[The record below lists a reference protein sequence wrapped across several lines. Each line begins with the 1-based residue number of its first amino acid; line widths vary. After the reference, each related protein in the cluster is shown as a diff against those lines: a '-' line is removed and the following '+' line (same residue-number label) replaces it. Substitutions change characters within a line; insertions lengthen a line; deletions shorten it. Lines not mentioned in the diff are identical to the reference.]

1 MSGKN
6 ISIVLATFNGS
17 KYIVKQ
23 IESILAQTIMPE
35 EIIICDDCSTD
46 ETVSLLKPYLN
57 NKQIKLFVNEDRLGV
72 FENFKKAAK
81 LANNANWLVF
91 GDQDDIWLPQK
102 LNKLTRAMAVLD
114 DEITPSLVYSDLA
127 VIDKNDTIMFSS
139 FWERQKIKPEKIK
152 LSTLLYGNVVTGC
165 TMIIN
170 RPLANE
176 FFLVDNSD
184 YLHDEWLGLIAYS
197 FGKAQILNES
207 LVLYRQHET
216 NVTFSEE
223 YKTLGFI
230 DGLKEGVKYLV
241 KKKKFLS
248 HEFDIAK
255 AFSST
260 YQGKLTEKQLKIIS
274 NFIKQE
280 SKNYI
285 LQRINRRI
293 AYR

>member
-6 ISIVLATFNGS
+6 ISVVLATFNGS

-23 IESILAQTIMPE
+23 IDSILAQTTLPE

-46 ETVSLLKPYLN
+46 ETVSLIKPYLK
-57 NKQIKLFVNEDRLGV
+57 NKQIKLFVNESRLGV
-72 FENFKKAAK
+72 FENFKKAAS
-81 LANNANWLVF
+81 LANNNNWLVF
-91 GDQDDIWLPQK
+91 GDQDDIWLPLK
-102 LNKLTRAMAVLD
+102 LSKLAAAMSILD

-127 VIDKNDTIMFSS
+127 VIDNNDNIMFLS

-170 RPLANE
+170 RPLADE
-176 FFLVDNSD
+176 FFLVDISD
-184 YLHDEWLGLIAYS
+184 YFHDEWLGLIAYS
-197 FGKAQILNES
+197 FGNAKILNES

-216 NVTFSEE
+216 NVTFSAE

-230 DGLKEGVKYLV
+230 DSVKDVFKYLI

-255 AFSST
+255 AFSSK
-260 YQGKLTEKQLKIIS
+260 YQGKLSEKQSKIIS
-274 NFIKQE
+274 KFIKQE
-280 SKNYI
+280 DKNYI

>member
-6 ISIVLATFNGS
+6 ISVVLATFNGS

-23 IESILAQTIMPE
+23 IDSILAQTTLPE

-46 ETVSLLKPYLN
+46 ETVSLIKPYLK
-57 NKQIKLFVNEDRLGV
+57 NKQIKLFVNESRLGV
-72 FENFKKAAK
+72 FENFKKAAS
-81 LANNANWLVF
+81 LANNNNWLVF
-91 GDQDDIWLPQK
+91 GDQDDIWLPLK
-102 LNKLTRAMAVLD
+102 LSKLAAAMSILD

-127 VIDKNDTIMFSS
+127 VIDNNDNIMFSS

-170 RPLANE
+170 RPLADE
-176 FFLVDNSD
+176 FFLVDISD
-184 YLHDEWLGLIAYS
+184 YFHDEWLGLIAYS
-197 FGKAQILNES
+197 FGNAKILNES

-216 NVTFSEE
+216 NVTFSAE

-230 DGLKEGVKYLV
+230 DSVKDVFKYLI

-255 AFSST
+255 AFSSK
-260 YQGKLTEKQLKIIS
+260 YQGKLSEKQSKIIS
-274 NFIKQE
+274 KFIKQE
-280 SKNYI
+280 DKNYI